1 MADQF
6 TFNGRRVRAWCVD
19 SGITYDELAERIG
32 VPVGT
37 LKAWIYGQRGIS
49 FPQANTIEKAA
60 SNPEGMYA
68 VAELGTAYAAI
79 LEAEAKE
86 NAANLGTKLIEEIKG
101 L

>member
-1 MADQF
+1 MEEIKSL
-6 TFNGRRVRAWCVD
+6 TYRVKEAV
-19 SGITYDELAERIG
+19 
-32 VPVGT
+32 
-37 LKAWIYGQRGIS
+37 
-49 FPQANTIEKAA
+49 ANTIEKAM

-86 NAANLGTKLIEEIKG
+86 NAANLGTKLVEEIKG

>member
-1 MADQF
+1 MEEIKSL
-6 TFNGRRVRAWCVD
+6 TYRAEEAV
-19 SGITYDELAERIG
+19 
-32 VPVGT
+32 
-37 LKAWIYGQRGIS
+37 
-49 FPQANTIEKAA
+49 ANTIEKAA

>member
-1 MADQF
+1 MEEIKSL
-6 TFNGRRVRAWCVD
+6 TYRVKEAV
-19 SGITYDELAERIG
+19 
-32 VPVGT
+32 
-37 LKAWIYGQRGIS
+37 
-49 FPQANTIEKAA
+49 ANTIEKAA

-68 VAELGTAYAAI
+68 GAELGTAYAAI

>member
-1 MADQF
+1 MEEIKSL
-6 TFNGRRVRAWCVD
+6 TYRVKEAV
-19 SGITYDELAERIG
+19 
-32 VPVGT
+32 
-37 LKAWIYGQRGIS
+37 
-49 FPQANTIEKAA
+49 ANTIEEAA
-60 SNPEGMYA
+60 NNPEGMYA

>member
-1 MADQF
+1 MEEIKSL
-6 TFNGRRVRAWCVD
+6 TYRVKEAV
-19 SGITYDELAERIG
+19 
-32 VPVGT
+32 
-37 LKAWIYGQRGIS
+37 
-49 FPQANTIEKAA
+49 ANTIDKAA

-68 VAELGTAYAAI
+68 VAELGTTYAAI

>member
-1 MADQF
+1 MEE
-6 TFNGRRVRAWCVD
+6 TTTHRVKEAV
-19 SGITYDELAERIG
+19 
-32 VPVGT
+32 
-37 LKAWIYGQRGIS
+37 
-49 FPQANTIEKAA
+49 ANTTEKAA
-60 SNPEGMYA
+60 NNPEGMYA

>member
-1 MADQF
+1 MEEIKSL
-6 TFNGRRVRAWCVD
+6 TYRVKEAV
-19 SGITYDELAERIG
+19 
-32 VPVGT
+32 
-37 LKAWIYGQRGIS
+37 
-49 FPQANTIEKAA
+49 ANTIEKDA

-86 NAANLGTKLIEEIKG
+86 NAANLGTKQIEEIKG

>member
-1 MADQF
+1 MEEIKSL
-6 TFNGRRVRAWCVD
+6 TYRVKEAV
-19 SGITYDELAERIG
+19 
-32 VPVGT
+32 
-37 LKAWIYGQRGIS
+37 
-49 FPQANTIEKAA
+49 ANTIEKAA
-60 SNPEGMYA
+60 SNPEGRYA

>member
-1 MADQF
+1 MEEIKSL
-6 TFNGRRVRAWCVD
+6 TYRVKEAV
-19 SGITYDELAERIG
+19 
-32 VPVGT
+32 
-37 LKAWIYGQRGIS
+37 
-49 FPQANTIEKAA
+49 ANTIEKDA

-68 VAELGTAYAAI
+68 VAELGTAYAI

>member
-1 MADQF
+1 MEEIKSL
-6 TFNGRRVRAWCVD
+6 TYRVKEAV
-19 SGITYDELAERIG
+19 
-32 VPVGT
+32 
-37 LKAWIYGQRGIS
+37 
-49 FPQANTIEKAA
+49 ANSIEKAA
-60 SNPEGMYA
+60 ENPDGLFA

>member
-1 MADQF
+1 MEEIKSL
-6 TFNGRRVRAWCVD
+6 TYRVKEAV
-19 SGITYDELAERIG
+19 
-32 VPVGT
+32 
-37 LKAWIYGQRGIS
+37 
-49 FPQANTIEKAA
+49 ANTIEKAA
-60 SNPEGMYA
+60 SNPEGMYYA